1 MQTFGLQEAADFLL
15 MNKEVL
21 RRKANTGI
29 VPARKVGK
37 RWVFVKEHL
46 ADYVSG

>member
-21 RRKANTGI
+21 RCKANTGD
-29 VPARKVGK
+29 RSCQKGWEEVG
-37 RWVFVKEHL
+37 FCN
-46 ADYVSG
+46 